1 MKSLVKKTKKNV
13 VSMNGTTIEFTPFE
27 FVTNYQKWK
36 TAMKGVSAG
45 SIYSTK
51 DLYETVNSHVNT
63 ATRRGRSKN
72 SGSQGAF
79 KVLDE
84 LDDLISEKQQLFFA
98 DALTYLRKFEELR
111 NYL

>member
-1 MKSLVKKTKKNV
+1 MKNLVKKTKKNV

-63 ATRRGRSKN
+63 ATRRGKSKN
-72 SGSQGAF
+72 SGGEGAY
-79 KVLDE
+79 KV
-84 LDDLISEKQQLFFA
+84 IQRIEKLKKN
-98 DALTYLRKFEELR
+98 LRKSKKLL
-111 NYL
+111 NN

>member
-13 VSMNGTTIEFTPFE
+13 VSMNGTTVEFSPYE
-27 FVTNYQKWK
+27 FIKKYNDWK
-36 TAMKGVSAG
+36 TDMAGVSAG

-51 DLYETVNSHVNT
+51 DLLETVRGHVNT

-72 SGSQGAF
+72 SGSEGAF

-84 LDDLISEKQQLFFA
+84 LDDLISEKQQLF
-98 DALTYLRKFEELR
+98 LQIL
-111 NYL
+111 